1 MRASKTE
8 RTGMVGESEVE
19 AEFRRLGWAAHK
31 TAGGQDNGTDFL
43 VSPRERRWELGFY
56 LGVQVKSGPSAFERP
71 KREGGKVTGWWYIDD
86 EGEELGGWA
95 GYPTQQIVVLHD
107 LESRTSYWEHVRPDA
122 IRPTGKGDKL
132 FVPATQMLDSESE
145 EKLRAVAA
153 SFGTRGSLEG
163 TWVEGYPISP
173 PDRLRYAL
181 IAPRLLAPHP
191 NFSTKKLTAEQAI
204 AMLTQ
209 VRVGELFRYA
219 EEQEK
224 VPRGRKA
231 LESRN
236 WTWRFFGAFWC
247 QIFEGEDEP
256 LRRVLDEARKK
267 RERAAVLGCLS
278 AQMIGAARPQDAL
291 ALLDTELNGD
301 RLGVV
306 DHGWLAAQRA
316 RALAELGDTEAARE
330 GARKLMGLRTAAPQ
344 DQTAI
349 AISASAAALFAN
361 LSEPG
366 VEIATETMKA
376 TDVPT
381 GWFRAQT
388 VRNGLREIFER
399 TFEEGM
405 QDDRNKWSRED
416 GAHNRLLA
424 GALEASHAAD
434 QVGWANVSGMLGR
447 NEALEL
453 ERDDDPGVAAD
464 AIETLRLAGDVNAL
478 KLAVPRLCDDGP
490 CLGVTAALEQIDPGS
505 GTRTTGLAELVLIE
519 LGGDLADRRTANRLG
534 RWLLD
539 AIADPAPF
547 EERTSPT
554 YLLDVQLVS
563 SLVGV
568 VGSAGIRVQQ
578 RAIQAAIETDKFG
591 EDVLLERIWARLLAD
606 IPADAWTPGLADAA
620 FSVAATEEPG
630 VYDQA
635 LVACAALAGH
645 ADARDRLLDQ
655 VRAGDTEAL
664 WGLGPYGSLPR
675 DIVSSLLE
683 SLADELRQI
692 RRAYRHGGS
701 FLYGA
706 DDPVRLFTVLGVW
719 NPDETDWNALF
730 RFLADPAVLDRHK
743 TSALMA
749 LIWGAER
756 LPEEPAK
763 RLSRLVNST
772 IRFRSVPGDGDDRDF
787 LYLSCMVAAS
797 LGVLREPDQW
807 LAELLAGD
815 RRHRRFGAKL
825 ATKLARAQDIGTL
838 GALLTDSDPHLRA
851 LAAAGLTEMLVDA
864 TADTRPTI
872 RSLLEVSLE
881 DHGRV
886 VQRAIAVV
894 LGEDELPGPFSTI
907 AEVRLTSHPAASV
920 RTVVPSGSDS

>member
-56 LGVQVKSGPSAFERP
+56 LGVQVKSGPSGFERP
-71 KREGGKVTGWWYIDD
+71 KRQGGKVTGWWYIDD
-86 EGEELGGWA
+86 DGEELGGWA
-95 GYPTQQIVVLHD
+95 TYPTQQIVVLHD
-107 LESRTSYWEHVRPDA
+107 LESRASYWEHVRPEA
-122 IRPTGKGDKL
+122 IRSTGKGDKL
-132 FVPATQMLDSESE
+132 FVPVTQMLDSKSE

-191 NFSTKKLTAEQAI
+191 NFGTKKLTAEQAI

-219 EEQEK
+219 EEQK
-224 VPRGRKA
+224 QVPRGRKA

-247 QIFEGEDEP
+247 RVFEGEDGP
-256 LRRVLDEARKK
+256 LRQVLDEAKKK

-291 ALLDTELNGD
+291 ALLEVELDAD
-301 RLGVV
+301 RLGAV
-306 DHGWLAAQRA
+306 DHGWLAVQRA
-316 RALAELGDTEAARE
+316 RALAELGETETARE
-330 GARKLMGLRTAAPQ
+330 GARRLTGLRTAAPR

-366 VEIATETMKA
+366 VEIATKTMKA

-388 VRNGLREIFER
+388 VRSGLKELFER
-399 TFEEGM
+399 SFEQGM
-405 QDDRNKWSRED
+405 QDERNKWSRED
-416 GAHNRLLA
+416 IAHNRLLA

-434 QVGWANVSGMLGR
+434 QVGWANITGMLGR

-453 ERDDDPGVAAD
+453 ERGDDPGEAAD

-478 KLAVPRLCDDGP
+478 KLTVPHLCDDGP
-490 CLGVTAALEQIDPGS
+490 CRGVTAALKQIEPGS

-519 LGGDLADRRTANRLG
+519 LGGDLADRATANRLG

-539 AIADPAPF
+539 AVADPAPF
-547 EERTSPT
+547 QTRTSPT

-563 SLVGV
+563 ALIGV

-578 RAIQAAIETDKFG
+578 KAIRAAIETDDFG
-591 EDVLLERIWARLLAD
+591 EYVLLERTWARLLAD

-620 FSVAATEEPG
+620 FAAVTEEEPG
-630 VYDQA
+630 V
-635 LVACAALAGH
+635 
-645 ADARDRLLDQ
+645 
-655 VRAGDTEAL
+655 
-664 WGLGPYGSLPR
+664 
-675 DIVSSLLE
+675 
-683 SLADELRQI
+683 
-692 RRAYRHGGS
+692 
-701 FLYGA
+701 
-706 DDPVRLFTVLGVW
+706 
-719 NPDETDWNALF
+719 
-730 RFLADPAVLDRHK
+730 FLADSAVLDRHK
-743 TSALMA
+743 LGALRA
-749 LIWGAER
+749 LIWGAGR
-756 LPEEPAK
+756 LPKEPAK
-763 RLSRLVNST
+763 KLARLISSR
-772 IRFRSVPGDGDDRDF
+772 IRLGSDSDEGDDADF
-787 LYLSCMVAAS
+787 LHLGAVVAAS
-797 LGVLREPDQW
+797 LGELREPDRW
-807 LAELLAGD
+807 LAELLSGD
-815 RRHRRFGAKL
+815 RGRRRFGARL
-825 ATKLARAQDIGTL
+825 ATKLARPQDIGTL
-838 GALLTDSDPHLRA
+838 GALMADPDPHRRA
-851 LAAAGLTEMLVDA
+851 VAAAGLAEMLVDA
-864 TADTRPTI
+864 TPDTRPTI
-872 RSLLEVSLE
+872 MAALEVGLE
-881 DHGRV
+881 DPGRAV
-886 VQRAIAVV
+886 PRAIAVV
-894 LGEDELPGPFSTI
+894 LDEDDSPESFGST
-907 AEVRLTSHPAASV
+907 ADERLTSHPAASV
-920 RTVVPSGSDS
+920 RARAGR

>member
-1 MRASKTE
+1 
-8 RTGMVGESEVE
+8 MVGESEVE

-43 VSPRERRWELGFY
+43 VSPRECRWELGFY

-71 KREGGKVTGWWYIDD
+71 KRHGSEVTGWWYIDE

-107 LESRTSYWEHVRPDA
+107 VENRTSYWEHVRPDA
-122 IRPTGKGDKL
+122 IRSTGKGDKL
-132 FVPATQMLDSESE
+132 FVPATQTLDTESE

-163 TWVEGYPISP
+163 TWVKGYPISP

-191 NFSTKKLTAEQAI
+191 NFGTKKLAAEQAI

-219 EEQEK
+219 EEQEQ
-224 VPRGRKA
+224 VPGGRKA

-236 WTWRFFGAFWC
+236 WTWRFFGAFWR
-247 QIFEGEDEP
+247 QVFERKDEP
-256 LRRVLDEARKK
+256 LRQVLDEAKRK

-278 AQMIGAARPQDAL
+278 AQLIGTARPKDAL
-291 ALLDTELNGD
+291 ALLDAELDGD

-316 RALAELGDTEAARE
+316 RALAELGDTETARE
-330 GARKLMGLRTAAPQ
+330 EARKLMGLRTAAPQ

-388 VRNGLREIFER
+388 VRSGLKELFER
-399 TFEEGM
+399 NFEERM
-405 QDDRNKWSRED
+405 QDERNKWSRED
-416 GAHNRLLA
+416 IAHNRLLA

-434 QVGWANVSGMLGR
+434 QVGWANVTGMLGR
-447 NEALEL
+447 NESLEL
-453 ERDDDPGVAAD
+453 ERGDDPGSAAD
-464 AIETLRLAGDVNAL
+464 ALETLRLAGDVNAL
-478 KLAVPRLCDDGP
+478 KLVIPHVCDDGP
-490 CLGVTAALEQIDPGS
+490 CLGVTAALKQIDPDS
-505 GTRTTGLAELVLIE
+505 GTRTTGLAELVLME
-519 LGGDLADRRTANRLG
+519 LGGDLADRVTANRLG

-539 AIADPAPF
+539 AIVAPAPF
-547 EERTSPT
+547 QKRTSPA

-563 SLVGV
+563 ALIGV
-568 VGSAGIRVQQ
+568 VGSAGIRIQQ
-578 RAIQAAIETDKFG
+578 RAIRAAIGTDDFG
-591 EDVLLERIWARLLAD
+591 EYVLLERTWARLLAA
-606 IPADAWTPGLADAA
+606 IPPDAWTRGLADAA
-620 FSVAATEEPG
+620 FAAAATEEPG
-630 VYDQA
+630 VFDRA
-635 LVACAALAGH
+635 LVASAALAGH
-645 ADARDRLLDQ
+645 VDARDRLLDH

-664 WGLGPYGSLPR
+664 WGLGPFGGLPR
-675 DIVSSLLE
+675 DVVSFLLD
-683 SLADELRQI
+683 SLAGELRQI
-692 RRAYRHGGS
+692 RRAYRRGGS
-701 FLYGA
+701 FPYGQE
-706 DDPVRLFTVLGVW
+706 DPVHLFTVLGIW
-719 NPDETDWNALF
+719 NPEETDWSALF

-743 TSALMA
+743 MGALGA

-756 LPEEPAK
+756 LRKEPAEK
-763 RLSRLVNST
+763 LAKLVGSL
-772 IRFRSVPGDGDDRDF
+772 IRQGSDPDEGDDRDY
-787 LYLSCMVAAS
+787 LYLGCIVAAS
-797 LGVLREPDQW
+797 LGALRQPDRW
-807 LAELLAGD
+807 LAELLSGD
-815 RRHRRFGAKL
+815 RRRRRFGAKL
-825 ATKLARAQDIGTL
+825 ATKLARPQDIGTL
-838 GALLTDSDPHLRA
+838 GALLTDSDSHLRA
-851 LAAAGLTEMLVDA
+851 LAAAGLAEMLVDA

-872 RSLLEVSLE
+872 MALLEVALE
-881 DHGRV
+881 DPGRAV
-886 VQRAIAVV
+886 PRAIAVV
-894 LGEDELPGPFSTI
+894 LGEDEIPRSFEKIVNGSLM
-907 AEVRLTSHPAASV
+907 SHPAASV
-920 RTVVPSGSDS
+920 RVVAPSGPNS